1 MALSYQHLAVEV
13 AGRTLLQP
21 LNGCLHA
28 GQLTVIVGPNGAG
41 KSTLLSV
48 LCGARHPSHGAVC
61 LDERPLSAWPTAA
74 LARRRAVLTQ
84 DNSVAF
90 DHTAAEVVALGRYP
104 HRLQPSPREHDI
116 VPQAL
121 RLADVA
127 ELAQRGIHHLSG
139 GERARVHF
147 ARVLAQIW
155 EANDTGS
162 RWLFLDEPT
171 AALDLRHQT
180 ELLQRARDWAQQQ
193 GVGVVAVVHDLNLAL
208 RYADRALVL
217 HQGRCVADGPPPQV
231 LTPPLL
237 REVWGVEAWQT
248 HTPHGEPRL
257 LWF

>member
-1 MALSYQHLAVEV
+1 MALSYQHIAVEV
-13 AGRTLLQP
+13 AGRPLLHA
-21 LNGCLHA
+21 LAGCLHA
-28 GQLTVIVGPNGAG
+28 GQLTAIVGPNGAG

-48 LCGARHPSHGAVC
+48 LCGARHPSHGNIC
-61 LDERPLSAWPTAA
+61 LDERPLSAWSAPA
-74 LARRRAVLTQ
+74 LARRRAVLAQ

-90 DHTAAEVVALGRYP
+90 DYTVAEVVALGRYP
-104 HRLQPSPREHDI
+104 HRFQPSHQENDI

-121 RLADVA
+121 HLAGVS
-127 ELAQRGIHHLSG
+127 ELAQRAIHSLSG
-139 GERARVHF
+139 GERARAHF

-155 EANDTGS
+155 EATDAGS

-180 ELLQRARDWAQQQ
+180 ELLQRASDWAQQQ

-208 RYADRALVL
+208 RYADRTLVL
-217 HQGRCVADGPPPQV
+217 HQGHCVADGPPTQV
-231 LTPPLL
+231 LTPSLL

-248 HTPHGEPRL
+248 HTPNGEPRL